1 MNRLEE
7 LESKLASSEKDIG
20 IDEFLELNDFYANVF
35 NFKKAL
41 DCLLKAQNLA
51 QKSNN
56 EIKEAEC
63 SWKIGLNYW
72 RQNDFKLAQDYFLK
86 AIPLY
91 KKVDDRIMLARLK
104 MAVGVTHLNLG
115 DFGQAIELLRKAVYL
130 MTRLR
135 VKQYM
140 RTAYNWLGIAYSGI
154 QEYQKAM
161 KYYLK
166 GLALQEETE
175 NQKGI
180 ANAKNSIG
188 LLHLELD
195 NRNEAAK
202 LIKESL
208 IIREELDDKEG
219 IADSLS
225 NLGMIY
231 HLTDPHKAL
240 EFYNRSLDIRHEIG
254 GASKLANTLNNIGN
268 IQFDL
273 KNYAE
278 AIKSHKEVLKIRE
291 ETGNRCGILNS
302 LQNLALSYIRS
313 NDLEKAK
320 ELLDKAI
327 EFKDIKSYYKI
338 YEIITEYYKAKKDFQ
353 KALESFEKFTELKQK
368 MVSEETS
375 AKIIEIQTKY
385 DLEKHQRE
393 NRISQLKN
401 IELQDALDTIK
412 DKNEMLKK
420 QSEHLQLISRILR
433 HDITNNLSVIYS
445 AMRLYNKEKNPDY
458 IQEIPVQVE
467 KSFEL
472 IKKLSKVAYL
482 VRQEHFNE
490 DINIINAL
498 KKVTSTYRNINI
510 EIESDNEVFVHA
522 DFMLESVFD
531 NLISNAVKHG
541 KAEKI
546 KIVIK
551 SENDDVIIDV
561 IDFGKGIPN
570 TFKDKVFDESFMYGA
585 SGNTGLGLFIV
596 KKAVENY
603 GGSVSLRDNSPQ
615 GTIFTLKLKK
625 V

>member
-353 KALESFEKFTELKQK
+353 KALESFEKFTELKQ
-368 MVSEETS
+368 
-375 AKIIEIQTKY
+375 
-385 DLEKHQRE
+385 
-393 NRISQLKN
+393 
-401 IELQDALDTIK
+401 
-412 DKNEMLKK
+412 
-420 QSEHLQLISRILR
+420 
-433 HDITNNLSVIYS
+433 
-445 AMRLYNKEKNPDY
+445 DY

-546 KIVIK
+546 KFVIK